1 MAKYVFKETQ
11 RFNQPWIWGILI
23 LVSLITLYG
32 MISQP
37 IEGWEAIIPIIIL
50 GLVILLFA
58 IMQLKTRIDESGLI
72 FSFSPFI
79 GQRKYSHEQIQNLEL
94 IEYNSLLKFGGW
106 GIRYNFDMWA
116 YNVGGK
122 NGLIVTL
129 KNKKFLIGTQKPEEM
144 KKAIEQFNELK
155 TGNHAG

>member
-1 MAKYVFKETQ
+1 MGRYIFKETQ
-11 RFNQPWIWGILI
+11 RFNHFWIWGILI
-23 LVSLITLYG
+23 LVTAMTVYG

-37 IEGWEAIIPIIIL
+37 IEDWKAIIPIIIL

-58 IMQLKTRIDESGLI
+58 SMQLKTRIDENGLT

-79 GQRKYSHEQIQNLEL
+79 GQRKYSLGEIQNLEL

-122 NGLIVTL
+122 HGLIVSL
-129 KNKKFLIGTQKPEEM
+129 KNKKFLIGTQKPEEI

-155 TGNHAG
+155 SGNHAG

>member
-58 IMQLKTRIDESGLI
+58 IMQLKTRIDESGLT

>member
-37 IEGWEAIIPIIIL
+37 IDGWEAVIPIIIL

-58 IMQLKTRIDESGLI
+58 IMQLKTRIDESGLT

-79 GQRKYSHEQIQNLEL
+79 GQRNYSNEQIENLEL

-122 NGLIVTL
+122 HGLIVTL

>member
-1 MAKYVFKETQ
+1 MASYVFKETQ
-11 RFNQPWIWGILI
+11 RFNQPWIWGILT
-23 LVSLITLYG
+23 LVTGITLYG

-37 IEGWEAIIPIIIL
+37 IEGWEAVIPIIIL
-50 GLVILLFA
+50 GLVILFFA
-58 IMQLKTRIDESGLI
+58 IMHLKTRIDESGLT
-72 FSFSPFI
+72 FGFFPLI
-79 GQRKYSHEQIQNLEL
+79 GKRKYSINQIQNLEL

-122 NGLIVTL
+122 HGLIVTL

-144 KKAIEQFNELK
+144 KKAIEQFNVLK
-155 TGNHAG
+155 FERHGS